1 MHDDACQRI
10 ARSRPAPSASA
21 LGFRAGCPAVTLA
34 AMGTGGDGLRCLIVD
49 DSAVFRCAATR
60 ILESDGMQV
69 VATAT
74 TAAEALDCIQLLH
87 PDVVLL
93 DIDLGAESGFDVAE
107 ALSRRARP
115 TTALILVSTQSE
127 SDFADMISDSPAL
140 GFLPKIAF
148 SATAIRT
155 MIAGRDS
162 G

>member
-1 MHDDACQRI
+1 MSTHVQKP
-10 ARSRPAPSASA
+10 ARPQSI
-21 LGFRAGCPAVTLA
+21 GFLAFRDECATVTLG

-49 DSAVFRCAATR
+49 DSTVFRCAATK
-60 ILESDGMQV
+60 ILESDGMRV

-74 TAAEALDCIQLLH
+74 TAAEALDCIQLLR

-107 ALSRRARP
+107 ALHRRARP
-115 TTALILVSTQSE
+115 MPALILVSTQSE

-162 G
+162 R